1 MIEFRNIVKQYK
13 SKVVIDH
20 LSMTIQT
27 GELVVLVGASGCGK
41 TTTLKMINRLIEPTE
56 GEIQI
61 DGTRILSQDVIKLRR
76 TMGYVIQQTG
86 LFPHMTVRE
95 NIEIIMKL
103 EKMKP
108 ELINARTI
116 ELMKMVS
123 LDDESFLDRYPVE
136 LSGGQRQRIGVA
148 RAFATNP
155 DIILMDEPF
164 SALDPL
170 TKESLQD
177 QLLELQQTY
186 RKTIVFVTHDMTE
199 AIKLADRI
207 CMMDQ
212 GKIVQY
218 DTPEM
223 ILKHPVNE
231 FVSQFVGKNR
241 IWESPEFIRI
251 QDIMTEEMIVGT
263 LSMTLLQCLN
273 RMHIKRVNFL
283 LIVDKKQKFL
293 GIVSAKDIQKQLH
306 EPIALESLVKQPI
319 HVALQTQSLL
329 DLMQTI
335 DLSSIELLP
344 VVDDNHVL
352 VGIVTK
358 STLVTT
364 LSQQYI
370 KEEGVEINDVIFE

>member
-1 MIEFRNIVKQYK
+1 MIEFKDIVKQYK

-41 TTTLKMINRLIEPTE
+41 TTTLKMINRLIEPSE

-61 DGTRILSQDVIKLRR
+61 DGACILRQDVIKLRR

-86 LFPHMTVRE
+86 LFPHMTVRQ
-95 NIEIIMKL
+95 NIEIIMRL

-108 ELINARTI
+108 EVIKDRTL
-116 ELMKMVS
+116 ELMKMVN
-123 LDDESFLDRYPVE
+123 LEDESFLDRYPVE

-170 TKESLQD
+170 SKEALQD

-186 RKTIVFVTHDMTE
+186 HKTIVFVTHDMTE

-207 CMMDQ
+207 CMMDD
-212 GKIVQY
+212 GKIIQY

-223 ILKHPVNE
+223 ILKHPANE

-251 QDIMTEEMIVGT
+251 QDIMTEEMVVGM

-273 RMHIKRVNFL
+273 RMRVKRVNFL
-283 LIVDKKQKFL
+283 LITNKQHHLL
-293 GIVSAKDIQKQLH
+293 GIVSAKDIQSKLSEH
-306 EPIALESLVKQPI
+306 SSLETIMKQPD
-319 HVALQTQSLL
+319 HVANQSQSLL
-329 DLMQTI
+329 ELMNLL
-335 DLSSIELLP
+335 DLSSIDLLP
-344 VVDDNHVL
+344 VVDDHNVL

-364 LSQQYI
+364 LSQQYVQ
-370 KEEGVEINDVIFE
+370 EEGVINNDVIS